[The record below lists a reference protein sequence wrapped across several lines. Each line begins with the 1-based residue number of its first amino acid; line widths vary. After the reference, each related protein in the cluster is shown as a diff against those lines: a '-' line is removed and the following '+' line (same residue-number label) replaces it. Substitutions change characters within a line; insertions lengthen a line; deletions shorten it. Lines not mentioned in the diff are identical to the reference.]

1 MRPQASVDLAERR
14 ATRARRRRWVPL
26 LRKRAE
32 LLPPIQ
38 QTHRQDTRPELRKK
52 SADQANR
59 DGVAER
65 FPAPAVQQSLAVDL
79 ALLGHYAHVR
89 CDMAR
94 AVLKTAKPHDA
105 HTLSR
110 RRTVPGS
117 GAMLRLGLLD
127 AIQDLERF
135 PSGPECV
142 SSCRLGK
149 GAPEAARK
157 RSGPS
162 GTQMGQASL
171 KWAFA
176 EAAVL
181 VLRNTPAGQN
191 TRARLETKHGPGQAL
206 TVLAHQLARAL

>member
-1 MRPQASVDLAERR
+1 
-14 ATRARRRRWVPL
+14 
-26 LRKRAE
+26 RKRAE

-38 QTHRQDTRPELRKK
+38 QTHRQDTRPELGKK

-89 CDMAR
+89 RDMAR

-110 RRTVPGS
+110 RRAVPGS

-181 VLRNTPAGQN
+181 VL
-191 TRARLETKHGPGQAL
+191 
-206 TVLAHQLARAL
+206 